1 MTAGASRSAEL
12 DVLRA
17 VAVTAVLV
25 EHAPFAFSGLA
36 GWSGVDLFFVLSGF
50 LVSGLLFAEQQ
61 AHGRVRIGRFLV
73 RRGFKIYPAFYLM
86 IGATVALRL
95 LHSGTVPLRAAV
107 SELLFV
113 QNYGPRLWMHTW
125 SLAVEEHFY
134 LALALWLGWLARS
147 RHPRAFGS
155 VPAVVVAVALAVL
168 AARVL
173 TVWVWE
179 PAFERV
185 MYATHLRI
193 DALLC
198 GVGISYACHYHR
210 AWLDGWLAGRAVRVA
225 LWVLAVAC
233 LAPVLLVSP
242 VTKFILGPGLTLSY
256 LGYGTVLLLV
266 LPAATDRRRRGAIV
280 RGVAFVGRHSYSIYL
295 WHVPILLWIFAPLA
309 AGRVALWH
317 GGFWPWGFAFV
328 VCAIAGGIG
337 LAHLVEFPMLA
348 LRERLFPRPSESA
361 PLQT

>member
-1 MTAGASRSAEL
+1 M
-12 DVLRA
+12 LRA

-73 RRGFKIYPAFYLM
+73 RRGFKIYPAFYLL
-86 IGATVALRL
+86 IGATIVLRL
-95 LHSGTVPLRAAV
+95 LHSGAVPPRATA

-134 LALALWLGWLARS
+134 LGLALWLGWLARS
-147 RHPRAFGS
+147 REPLAFRS
-155 VPAVVVAVALAVL
+155 VPAIVATGAIAVL
-168 AARVL
+168 AVRIL
-173 TVWVWE
+173 TVWLWH
-179 PAFERV
+179 PAADCT
-185 MYATHLRI
+185 MCATHLRI

-198 GVGISYACHYHR
+198 GVGISYAFHYHR
-210 AWLDGWLAGRAVRVA
+210 AWLDGRLAERAVRVA
-225 LWVLAVAC
+225 LWIVALAC

-242 VTKFILGPGLTLSY
+242 LTKFILGPGLTLSY
-256 LGYGTVLLLV
+256 LGYGSVLLLM
-266 LPAATDRRRRGAIV
+266 LPVAADRRRHGPIV

-295 WHVPILLWIFAPLA
+295 WHVPILLWIFAPLG
-309 AGRVALWH
+309 AGRVALWQ
-317 GGFWPWGFAFV
+317 GGFWPWGFVFV
-328 VCAIAGGIG
+328 VCAIAGGI
-337 LAHLVEFPMLA
+337 LMARLVEFPVLA
-348 LRERLFPRPSESA
+348 LRERLFPRPPESA